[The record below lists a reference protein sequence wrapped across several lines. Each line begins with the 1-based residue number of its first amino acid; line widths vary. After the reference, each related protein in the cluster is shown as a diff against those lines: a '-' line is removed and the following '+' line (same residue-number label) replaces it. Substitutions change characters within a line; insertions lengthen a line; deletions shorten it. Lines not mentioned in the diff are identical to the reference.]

1 MPSILGYIILKNT
14 EFKSNLLEAISKLI
28 PKTAKI
34 TSILAVYL
42 SAYRHMKLHSKQ
54 PVKQAAL
61 NFSHYFKC
69 WHERT

>member
-1 MPSILGYIILKNT
+1 MGIVSGAIDFGLYNFKNT

-42 SAYRHMKLHSKQ
+42 AAYRHMKLHSKQ

-61 NFSHYFKC
+61 YN
-69 WHERT
+69 T